1 MASDYGYLD
10 FETHLPRPNYWLAL
24 LWNRLM
30 GSKVYDLGQEIR
42 EGFHCYVHSR
52 KDGKKGYAYMIVNNS
67 PSEAALLEVPWR
79 GTVYTLSAEYLR
91 SPRILLNGKP
101 LELTGTAQLPSLEGA
116 PVEAGTLT
124 LAPATVTFLVTD

>member
-1 MASDYGYLD
+1 
-10 FETHLPRPNYWLAL
+10 
-24 LWNRLM
+24 M

-101 LELTGTAQLPSLEGA
+101 LELTGNRTAS
-116 PVEAGTLT
+116 
-124 LAPATVTFLVTD
+124 FS